1 MTTPFPFA
9 PSQGADLAAEE
20 AMHAL
25 ADGLSKTIRLS
36 LAFASAGR
44 AVDLAGLESG
54 VGLLCAKALDLPPD
68 RGRQFRPRLILL
80 RQDLD
85 ELGHALRSHAPA

>member
-9 PSQGADLAAEE
+9 PPQGADPAAEE
-20 AMHAL
+20 ALHAL

-36 LAFASAGR
+36 RALASAGR

-54 VGLLCAKALDLPPD
+54 IGLLCAKALDLPPEH
-68 RGRQFRPRLILL
+68 GRRFRPRLVLL

-85 ELGHALRSHAPA
+85 ELGHALRSRPPA